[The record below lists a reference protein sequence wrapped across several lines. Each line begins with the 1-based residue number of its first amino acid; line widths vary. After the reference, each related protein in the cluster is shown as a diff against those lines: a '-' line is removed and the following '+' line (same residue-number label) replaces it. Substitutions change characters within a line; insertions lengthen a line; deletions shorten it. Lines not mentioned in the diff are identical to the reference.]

1 MSRASSVPVVTIDGP
16 SGTGKGTIG
25 SYLAKTRGWKF
36 LDSGAL
42 YRAFAFF
49 ADETGVRPDDVEGIK
64 DLGKNNTFVFDVA
77 ESGDLQVLVNSRDVS
92 GIVQSEESGKLA
104 STYAAIPCVRAV
116 LIDEQRRQRRPP
128 GLVADGRDMGTIV
141 FPDAVLKIFLT
152 ASPEIRAK
160 RRYKQLKSKD
170 FNVNLAQLSALISER
185 DRKDMSR
192 AVAPLAPAS
201 DAVVIDTSDRSIN
214 DVLGEVDR
222 LLNVYLQDSV
232 SGIEQE

>member
-1 MSRASSVPVVTIDGP
+1 VNRISSIPVLTIDGP

-36 LDSGAL
+36 LDSGVL

-49 ADETGVRPDDVEGIK
+49 ANETGIRPDDVEGIK
-64 DLGKNNTFVFDVA
+64 DLGKNNTFAFNVD
-77 ESGDLQVLVNSRDVS
+77 ESGTVQVFVNSRDVS
-92 GIVQSEESGKLA
+92 GIVRSEESGKLA

-116 LIDEQRRQRRPP
+116 LIDEQRRQRQPP

-185 DRKDMSR
+185 DRQDVNR
-192 AVAPLAPAS
+192 AVAPLAPAP
-201 DAVVIDTSDRSIN
+201 DAVVIDTSDWSIS
-214 DVLGEVDR
+214 DVLREVEK
-222 LLNVYLQDSV
+222 LLNVCLQDSV
-232 SGIEQE
+232 CGMVKE